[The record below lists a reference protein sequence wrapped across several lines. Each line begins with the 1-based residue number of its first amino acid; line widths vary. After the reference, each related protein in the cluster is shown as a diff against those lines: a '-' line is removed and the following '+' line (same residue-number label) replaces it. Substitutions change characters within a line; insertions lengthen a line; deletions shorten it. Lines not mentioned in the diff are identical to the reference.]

1 MHVLVTLATVCALL
15 GTALAAPLDAWLLK
29 MKAGLSLELR
39 PRADG
44 GHGSEA
50 FVRSA
55 GGAGV
60 KGGAA
65 VASIP
70 SSLILTKN
78 TAEATFGA
86 DLVAEIGAVD
96 DAPLQLALLLMLE
109 KGRGEESLFHP
120 FISTLPQQFSTT
132 VGEGKSVC
140 VGGGGE
146 RARSPTCFH
155 VS

>member
-86 DLVAEIGAVD
+86 DLVAEIV
-96 DAPLQLALLLMLE
+96 
-109 KGRGEESLFHP
+109 GRGGQWPRRVRWPVAVLQARRGVAP
-120 FISTLPQQFSTT
+120 
-132 VGEGKSVC
+132 
-140 VGGGGE
+140 GGVRPKGGN
-146 RARSPTCFH
+146 
-155 VS
+155 